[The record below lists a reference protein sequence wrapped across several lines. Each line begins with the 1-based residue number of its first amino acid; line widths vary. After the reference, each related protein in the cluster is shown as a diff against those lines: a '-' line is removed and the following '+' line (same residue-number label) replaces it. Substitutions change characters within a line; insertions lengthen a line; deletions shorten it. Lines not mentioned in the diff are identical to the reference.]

1 MTVIHEIQQV
11 MWVDTP
17 HGIGQALF
25 LMDYGP
31 QNNTIFVVAL
41 EKDGTIK
48 HYDSNQIFLSAN
60 HTLNIN
66 VNEQEP
72 HYKST

>member
-17 HGIGQALF
+17 HGMGQALF
-25 LMDYGP
+25 LIDYGV
-31 QNNTIFVVAL
+31 QNNIIFVVAL
-41 EKDGTIK
+41 EKDGSVK
-48 HYDSNQIFLSAN
+48 HYDTNQIFLSTN

-66 VNEQEP
+66 V
-72 HYKST
+72 K

>member
-1 MTVIHEIQQV
+1 MTAIHEIQQV

-25 LMDYGP
+25 LIDYGP
-31 QNNTIFVVAL
+31 QNNIIFVVGL

-48 HYDSNQIFLSAN
+48 HYDSNQVFLSTN
-60 HTLNIN
+60 HTLNIKTD
-66 VNEQEP
+66 EQRTD
-72 HYKST
+72 HKS

>member
-17 HGIGQALF
+17 HGMGQALF
-25 LMDYGP
+25 LIDYGV
-31 QNNTIFVVAL
+31 QNNIIFVVAL
-41 EKDGTIK
+41 EKDGSIK
-48 HYDSNQIFLSAN
+48 HYDTNQIFLSTN

-66 VNEQEP
+66 V
-72 HYKST
+72 K